1 MSEIFEALQKAQ
13 READAGAAS
22 QSSDPQAVPQAADQS
37 VPANRNG
44 RRSGAGHPTVTR
56 SRRPRFTWRP
66 RWWGAASTNGKADQ
80 ESPLSPLLISP
91 HQRTAISEQF
101 RVLRTR
107 VETAGPGCLMVTSA
121 LDQEGKTLCA
131 TNLAVAL
138 SMSIGAGVV
147 LIDADLRHPSVAAGL
162 GLRDRPGLVE
172 YLLEEVEWQDCLQP
186 TEHERLQVL
195 TAGRGSS
202 LSTELLGSPRMYN
215 LAAELK
221 ARFPRHFLIFD
232 APPLLLTADPLVLA
246 RHMDHVVLVV
256 RAGVTPREAVLKAVE
271 GLGAERFLGVIFN
284 DAAESLSH
292 RYYYNGRYPYGE
304 GTESRR

>member
-13 READAGAAS
+13 READKGAAS
-22 QSSDPQAVPQAADQS
+22 QPADRGAVVDAADQS
-37 VPANRNG
+37 AAASGNG
-44 RRSGAGHPTVTR
+44 KGSGHPTGAR

-66 RWWGAASTNGKADQ
+66 RWWSAATRNGKAD
-80 ESPLSPLLISP
+80 EELPLSPLLISP
-91 HQRTAISEQF
+91 RQRSAISEQF

-121 LDQEGKTLCA
+121 LDQDGKTLCA

-147 LIDADLRHPSVAAGL
+147 LIDADLRHPSVAPGL
-162 GLRDRPGLVE
+162 GLRGRPGLVE
-172 YLLEEVEWQDCLQP
+172 YLLEEAEWQDCLQS

-195 TAGRGSS
+195 AAGRSSS
-202 LSTELLGSPRMYN
+202 LSTELLGSERMSN
-215 LAAELK
+215 LVADLK

-256 RAGVTPREAVLKAVE
+256 RAGVTPREAVMKAVQ
-271 GLGAERFLGVIFN
+271 GLGADRFLGAIFN
-284 DAAESLSH
+284 DATENLSH
-292 RYYYNGRYPYGE
+292 YYHYNGRYPYGE
-304 GTESRR
+304 GTDSRR